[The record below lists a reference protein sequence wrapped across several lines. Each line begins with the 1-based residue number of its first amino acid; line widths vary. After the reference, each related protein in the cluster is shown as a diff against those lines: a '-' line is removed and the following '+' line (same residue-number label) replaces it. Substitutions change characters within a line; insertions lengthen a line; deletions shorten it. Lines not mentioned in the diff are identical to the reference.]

1 MASINPFQPPMNYAI
16 DVQSPFEAALGG
28 FKLGAAGAEVQ
39 AQTQAR
45 EKAKTYQTGIDAF
58 FNKPAAE
65 RT

>member
-1 MASINPFQPPMNYAI
+1 MAGINPFQPPMNYAI

-45 EKAKTYQTGIDAF
+45 EKAQ
-58 FNKPAAE
+58 N
-65 RT
+65 